1 MEMIVT
7 PGSGVEIVA
16 HSEGVRITPSVKP
29 IPPSD
34 QSPETI
40 ARLLQACGVEA
51 GVVQVV
57 LVYLQAQAE
66 IIRQQQAPLEQ
77 QAVLVQAGQD
87 QMVKNSQN
95 SHKPPSSDGFK
106 RPRSQSLRQPSG
118 KPKGG
123 QVGHTGRTLTAV
135 AQPTWVV
142 IHPVTIC
149 RHCQA
154 SLANV
159 SVAAYE
165 KRQVFDVPPLRIEVT
180 EHQVE
185 IKACPQCGQQTQ
197 AEFPAQV
204 SQPVQ
209 YGPRLKAQATYFN
222 NYHVIPLERTSEIFA
237 DRYDHPISE
246 RFIEQANGVL
256 AQAVKPA
263 NEATKSHLLTSAVV
277 NFDETSLRVAGKLQW
292 VHVSSTPTLTYYAVH
307 PKRGTKAMDHIDI
320 RPQFRGT
327 AVHDH
332 WSAYFH
338 YHQSAHSLCNA
349 HHLRELSF
357 IHQHY
362 QQAWASKMITLLLD
376 IKKKVDQ
383 TRPHQDHLAATTLTE
398 FEQRY
403 DELIIKGLEANPPP
417 TPLEPKKRGRVKQSP
432 PKNLLDR
439 LKTYKAETLAFM
451 YDFRIPFDNN
461 QGERDIRMV
470 KVKQKVSG
478 TFRTKEGAERF
489 AQIRSYISTAR
500 KQGQPVME
508 ALQAAF
514 SGNPFI
520 PTTQSTA

>member
-1 MEMIVT
+1 
-7 PGSGVEIVA
+7 
-16 HSEGVRITPSVKP
+16 
-29 IPPSD
+29 
-34 QSPETI
+34 
-40 ARLLQACGVEA
+40 
-51 GVVQVV
+51 VVQVV
-57 LVYLQAQAE
+57 LAYLQAQAE
-66 IIRQQQAPLEQ
+66 IIRQQQAQLEQ
-77 QAVLVQAGQD
+77 QAVLLQALQD

-118 KPKGG
+118 KPQGG
-123 QVGHTGRTLTAV
+123 QIGHTGRTLTAV

-142 IHPVTIC
+142 IHPVTTC
-149 RHCQA
+149 AHCQA
-154 SLANV
+154 SLV
-159 SVAAYE
+159 SVTVEAYE
-165 KRQVFDVPPLRIEVT
+165 KRQVFDLPPVRIEVT
-180 EHQVE
+180 EHQAE
-185 IKACPQCGQQTQ
+185 IKHCPQCGQQTQ

-204 SQPVQ
+204 NQPVQ

-222 NYHVIPLERTSEIFA
+222 NYHILPLERTSEIFA
-237 DRYDHPISE
+237 DLYDHPISE
-246 RFIEQANGVL
+246 RFIEQANEVL

-263 NEATKSHLLTSAVV
+263 NEATKSHLLTSTVV

-320 RPQFRGT
+320 LPQFRGT

-338 YHQSAHSLCNA
+338 YDQSDHSLCNA

-362 QQAWASKMITLLLD
+362 QQAWASDMITLLLD

-383 TRPHQDHLAATTLTE
+383 TRPYQDHLAAITLTE

-403 DELIIKGLEANPPP
+403 DQLITQGLEANPPP
-417 TPLEPKKRGRVKQSP
+417 TPPEPKPKKRGRVKQSP

-470 KVKQKVSG
+470 KLKQKVSG
-478 TFRTKEGAERF
+478 TFRTQEGAERF

-508 ALQAAF
+508 ALQTAF